1 MDMILGILGGGLIG
15 LLITHFYYKKAQKDS
30 YKENEKTL
38 AKQKKDSE
46 EKVKRIKENNEI
58 NLKII
63 KEEFKVLNEQVK
75 KIDTSKL
82 PEKEKTEIITIRS
95 EISKWAKD
103 LSSDISK
110 TETKLKMK
118 LNERLQEEYKNSN
131 IIREYVIYCLDL
143 INDIILSFNNS
154 NNKCYWNKPVLDAN
168 LFNTN
173 TEVEIFYNE
182 EVFVSLNLKSSNIST
197 NSFLIT
203 LYIFDKDDLYKL
215 NSAHLNF
222 LFIVNSNNDIKVSI
236 ISDKLK
242 VIDNEYD
249 IAIENYQDIFNKKLK
264 EFFEYVLVRVNNKI
278 D

>member
-1 MDMILGILGGGLIG
+1 MDIILGILGGGLIG
-15 LLITHFYYKKAQKDS
+15 LLIANFYYKKTQKDS
-30 YKENEKTL
+30 YKENEKIL

-46 EKVKRIKENNEI
+46 EKVKKIKENNEK

-75 KIDTSKL
+75 KIDISKL
-82 PEKEKTEIITIRS
+82 PEKDKTEIINIRS

-118 LNERLQEEYKNSN
+118 LNEHLQEEYKNSN
-131 IIREYVIYCLDL
+131 TIREYVIYCLDL

-154 NNKCYWNKPVLDAN
+154 DNKCYWNKPVLDAN

-173 TEVEIFYNE
+173 TEVEIFYKE
-182 EVFVSLNLKSSNIST
+182 EVFVSLTLKSSNIST
-197 NSFLIT
+197 NSFSIT
-203 LYIFDKDDLYKL
+203 LHIFDKDDLYKL
-215 NSAHLNF
+215 NSAYLKF
-222 LFIVNSNNDIKVSI
+222 SFSFNSDNNVI
-236 ISDKLK
+236 ISIYTDNLK

-249 IAIENYQDIFNKKLK
+249 IAIENYQEVFNRKLK
-264 EFFEYVLVRVNNKI
+264 EFFEYVLVKVNNKI